1 MMDITTHE
9 MRSANWK
16 TIIQNCQ
23 ARPDG
28 VTVKQWLVE
37 QGVSEKS
44 YYYWQRK
51 FRQKAYQIM
60 TKGSTPEPVST
71 GLAFAEIP
79 LRRTAE
85 PDDCPHPDM
94 VIQKGR
100 LRIELNSSISDDLL
114 IRILETVSHA

>member
-9 MRSANWK
+9 IRSANWK

-28 VTVKQWLVE
+28 VTVKQWLAE

-51 FRQKAYQIM
+51 FRRQSFQIM
-60 TKGSTPEPVST
+60 
-71 GLAFAEIP
+71 
-79 LRRTAE
+79 
-85 PDDCPHPDM
+85 
-94 VIQKGR
+94 
-100 LRIELNSSISDDLL
+100 
-114 IRILETVSHA
+114 

>member
-1 MMDITTHE
+1 M
-9 MRSANWK
+9 
-16 TIIQNCQ
+16 
-23 ARPDG
+23 
-28 VTVKQWLVE
+28 VTKE
-37 QGVSEKS
+37 S
-44 YYYWQRK
+44 
-51 FRQKAYQIM
+51 M
-60 TKGSTPEPVST
+60 HEPVSA

-100 LRIELNSSISDDLL
+100 LRIELNSSISDELL

>member
-1 MMDITTHE
+1 MDITTHE
-9 MRSANWK
+9 IRSANWK

-28 VTVKQWLVE
+28 VTVKQWLAE

-51 FRQKAYQIM
+51 FRRQSFQIM
-60 TKGSTPEPVST
+60 TNESPAESMQTD
-71 GLAFAEIP
+71 LAFAEIP
-79 LRRTAE
+79 LRRIAE
-85 PDDCPHPDM
+85 PDDTLHPDV

-100 LRIELNSSISDDLL
+100 LRIELNSSVSDELL

>member
-60 TKGSTPEPVST
+60 TKESTPEPVST

-100 LRIELNSSISDDLL
+100 LRIELNSSISDELL

>member
-1 MMDITTHE
+1 MDITTHE

-23 ARPDG
+23 TRPDG

-51 FRQKAYQIM
+51 FRQKAYQM
-60 TKGSTPEPVST
+60 VTKESAHEPVPA

-79 LRRTAE
+79 LRRAAE
-85 PDDCPHPDM
+85 PEESSHPDV

>member
-60 TKGSTPEPVST
+60 TKESTPEPVSA

-79 LRRTAE
+79 LCHAAAPE
-85 PDDCPHPDM
+85 KSSHPDV

-100 LRIELNSSISDDLL
+100 LRIELNNSISEDLL
-114 IRILETVSHA
+114 IRILETVNHA

>member
-1 MMDITTHE
+1 MMNITTHE

-60 TKGSTPEPVST
+60 TKESTPEPVST

-94 VIQKGR
+94 VIQKGC